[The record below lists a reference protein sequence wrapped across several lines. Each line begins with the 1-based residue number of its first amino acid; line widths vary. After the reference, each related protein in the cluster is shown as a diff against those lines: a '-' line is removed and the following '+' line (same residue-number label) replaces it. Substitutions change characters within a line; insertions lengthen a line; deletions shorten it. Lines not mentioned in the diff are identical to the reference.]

1 MPRLKV
7 QATVLSLATLF
18 ATAAFGQNAISAR
31 PGTLNYIEGQATI
44 NGQELSTKS
53 VGKTE
58 LGAGQTI
65 ETANGKAEVLLT
77 PGVFLRL
84 DGHSAV
90 RMISPDLTH
99 TEVQV
104 DRGRAQVEVDQLYKQ
119 NKIIVSAGSSRTQ
132 LLKQGLYSFDA
143 DSGQLR
149 VFDGK
154 AAVLPD
160 DPDNEKPITVKGGKE
175 LALNGDLSKPQKFDR
190 DKSEDSLFQ
199 WSSLRSQYLG
209 EANIQTASQYAG
221 ASGFNPGWYWNTG
234 LYSYTWLPGGG
245 PYFSP
250 FGYGFYSPSYLYGGG
265 AIYGGYPG
273 GIYGGGYPGGAYRG
287 GIYRNGQAW
296 RGGDSS
302 WHGGQIYRGGAPSST
317 VQGGAVRPGGAALGG
332 GGYYGGASISN
343 GGMSRGGGGGGMSR
357 GGGGGG
363 GMSRGG
369 GGGGHR

>member
-1 MPRLKV
+1 MPRFKAR
-7 QATVLSLATLF
+7 ATVLSLATLF
-18 ATAAFGQNAISAR
+18 VTAAFGQNAISAR

-44 NGQELSTKS
+44 NGQELSAKS

-65 ETANGKAEVLLT
+65 ETRNGKAEVLLT

-84 DGHSAV
+84 DENSAV

-119 NKIIVSAGSSRTQ
+119 NNIVVSAGSSRTQ

-143 DSGQLR
+143 DSGHLR

-160 DPDNEKPITVKGGKE
+160 SPADNEKPITVKGGKQ
-175 LALNGDLSKPQKFDR
+175 LALNGDLTKPQRFDR
-190 DKSEDSLFQ
+190 DRSEDALFK

-209 EANIQTASQYAG
+209 EANVQLASQYAG
-221 ASGFNPGWYWNTG
+221 TRGFNPGWYWNTG

-265 AIYGGYPG
+265 SIYGYPGGYPG
-273 GIYGGGYPGGAYRG
+273 GFYNGGAYRG
-287 GIYRNGQAW
+287 GIYRNGTAW
-296 RGGDSS
+296 RGGNTTGQ
-302 WHGGQIYRGGAPSST
+302 GGQIYRGGAPSGAGH
-317 VQGGAVRPGGAALGG
+317 GGIAGQPGGAAMGG
-332 GGYYGGASISN
+332 SHSGASISN
-343 GGMSRGGGGGGMSR
+343 GGMSRGGSGAGSGGGMSR
-357 GGGGGG
+357 GGGGG
-363 GMSRGG
+363 
-369 GGGGHR
+369 HR

>member
-1 MPRLKV
+1 MPRSKV

-44 NGQELSTKS
+44 NGQELSKNS

-58 LGAGQTI
+58 LAAGQTI
-65 ETANGKAEVLLT
+65 ETTNGKAEVLLT

-84 DGHSAV
+84 DDNSSV
-90 RMISPDLTH
+90 RMITPDLTH
-99 TEVQV
+99 TEIQV

-119 NKIIVSAGSSRTQ
+119 NNIVVIAGSSRTQ

-143 DSGQLR
+143 DSSHLR

-154 AAVLPD
+154 AAVLPESAA
-160 DPDNEKPITVKGGKE
+160 DNEKPVTVKGGKQ

-190 DKSEDSLFQ
+190 DNSEDALFQ

-209 EANIQTASQYAG
+209 EANIQMASQYAG
-221 ASGFNPGWYWNTG
+221 VNGFNPGWYWNTG

-245 PYFSP
+245 PFFSP
-250 FGYGFYSPSYLYGGG
+250 FGYGFYSPGYLYGGG

-273 GIYGGGYPGGAYRG
+273 GIYGGSAYRG

-296 RGGDSS
+296 RGGNSS
-302 WHGGQIYRGGAPSST
+302 WHGGQIYRGGAP
-317 VQGGAVRPGGAALGG
+317 GGATRPGGAAMGG
-332 GGYYGGASISN
+332 GGYHGGASISN
-343 GGMSRGGGGGGMSR
+343 GGMSR

-369 GGGGHR
+369 GGAHR